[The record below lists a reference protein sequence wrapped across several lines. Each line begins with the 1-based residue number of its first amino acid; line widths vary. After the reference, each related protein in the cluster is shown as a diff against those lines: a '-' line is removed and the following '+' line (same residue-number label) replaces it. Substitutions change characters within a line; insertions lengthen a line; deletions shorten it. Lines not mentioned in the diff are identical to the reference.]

1 MLQWFWVPLLA
12 STLAITTP
20 SPRPRSLV
28 GRFVVRS
35 IVSCVTC
42 NISWNGADY
51 TQFLAGPE
59 ALKGA
64 VFGLPWKSFWVH
76 AREDNLPGLL
86 RAVKLIEEAGGRV
99 INNTEIR
106 NYETTV
112 AQNGWDWLVLR
123 PCTESRADPSGR
135 DWGSTRGRPNESEFT
150 VVKIDFYNNIKS
162 YLAELNHS
170 NVHSLEDIVA
180 YNNANDGTEGGTP
193 GVLPAFA
200 SGQDSF
206 LASLASKGIRDET
219 YWQALGYV
227 QRATREDGIDAS
239 VFCLVMGFRVVF
251 IVLSALHYTGADGK
265 ALVLDGLLVPSDA
278 GQTYQIAAQ
287 AGKLTMSNV
296 SRLSLTTPRRLS
308 DDHHTRFVRKHDLW
322 HPAKPAIFNLAGINS
337 WGMPYG
343 LGIMHT
349 AWSESILVKWGSAI
363 EALVQGRQR
372 PTWYMAGAKNIPVI
386 LED

>member
-20 SPRPRSLV
+20 SPKPRSLV

-35 IVSCVTC
+35 TAFCVAR

-123 PCTESRADPSGR
+123 PCTES
-135 DWGSTRGRPNESEFT
+135 
-150 VVKIDFYNNIKS
+150 
-162 YLAELNHS
+162 
-170 NVHSLEDIVA
+170 
-180 YNNANDGTEGGTP
+180 
-193 GVLPAFA
+193 
-200 SGQDSF
+200 
-206 LASLASKGIRDET
+206 
-219 YWQALGYV
+219 
-227 QRATREDGIDAS
+227 
-239 VFCLVMGFRVVF
+239 
-251 IVLSALHYTGADGK
+251 
-265 ALVLDGLLVPSDA
+265 
-278 GQTYQIAAQ
+278 
-287 AGKLTMSNV
+287 
-296 SRLSLTTPRRLS
+296 
-308 DDHHTRFVRKHDLW
+308 
-322 HPAKPAIFNLAGINS
+322 
-337 WGMPYG
+337 
-343 LGIMHT
+343 
-349 AWSESILVKWGSAI
+349 
-363 EALVQGRQR
+363 
-372 PTWYMAGAKNIPVI
+372 
-386 LED
+386 